1 MQLILQIP
9 DDLAAALRPREG
21 RLPRIL
27 SLGLCEFDPAEG
39 AAGFSGLA
47 DQAA

>member
-1 MQLILQIP
+1 MQLTLQIS
-9 DDLAAALRPREG
+9 DDPAADLRPCEG

-27 SLGLCEFDPAEG
+27 SFGLCEFDAAEG

-47 DQAA
+47 E